1 MINTTIILRST
12 SRFILASEID
22 MLQMIDL
29 HWKGRPLR
37 LHVLLSNI
45 VYTQIFFSGDVHLIV
60 LYQILIFNNI
70 KIMTFVSI
78 WGLTGP

>member
-1 MINTTIILRST
+1 MINTTVILRST

-22 MLQMIDL
+22 MLQMIAL

-45 VYTQIFFSGDVHLIV
+45 VYAQIFFSGDVPLIV